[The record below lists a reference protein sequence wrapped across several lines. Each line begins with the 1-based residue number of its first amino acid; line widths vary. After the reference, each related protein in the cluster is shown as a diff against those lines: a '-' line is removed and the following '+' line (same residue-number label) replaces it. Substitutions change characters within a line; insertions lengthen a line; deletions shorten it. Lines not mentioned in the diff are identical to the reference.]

1 MATEAQVKYTTLGK
15 SELKAVDWVEVTD
28 LNKYL
33 MRFYRTK
40 AEIVP

>member
-1 MATEAQVKYTTLGK
+1 VKGLVEPGL
-15 SELKAVDWVEVTD
+15 SAVDWVEVTD

>member
-1 MATEAQVKYTTLGK
+1 MST
-15 SELKAVDWVEVTD
+15 VDWVEVTD